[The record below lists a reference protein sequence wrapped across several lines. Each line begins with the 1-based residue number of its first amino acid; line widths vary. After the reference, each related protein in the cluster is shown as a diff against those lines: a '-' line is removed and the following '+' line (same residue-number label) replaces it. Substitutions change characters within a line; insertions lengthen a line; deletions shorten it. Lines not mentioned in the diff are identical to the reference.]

1 MTDASSAR
9 PRTGTASQ
17 SERQRRS
24 TASTVERPHAECTSV
39 DQVCDWL
46 SHGRPTLD
54 EVASCLRSLIVAKRE
69 LDDVVE
75 LLRQHAFAE
84 LGQSLSSGPAATKR
98 RSEGLCSEGVSP
110 LGRGA

>member
-1 MTDASSAR
+1 
-9 PRTGTASQ
+9 
-17 SERQRRS
+17 
-24 TASTVERPHAECTSV
+24 
-39 DQVCDWL
+39 L

-84 LGQSLSSGPAATKR
+84 LGEPVFRA
-98 RSEGLCSEGVSP
+98 
-110 LGRGA
+110 GRDETPF